1 MKLKKEDLIKTESSK
16 LELSDGVYCSAVVG
30 YMISER
36 VPFNDPEGAP
46 YNAVR
51 FCFQLEDDSGNIKCV
66 QSPDYRISFS
76 EKSNFYKQLASWG
89 KSSSPDDLWTR
100 LEQAGFIEDEEFN
113 LDKFLGM
120 HLNLMTTLKASKKD
134 ASKMFPEFTW
144 TPAKKGQLFEVKTEE
159 GKEVPLWIPSFIEDD
174 KIIETKALDGFLW
187 KRYEEKADEFGPE
200 DNVKPTQSS
209 RKSNKEAPAWSP
221 KGKADNST
229 ALTEEDAVLPEVHEA
244 EAPKKTTTPKI
255 RPRTKQVEEEQ
266 DVPF

>member
-1 MKLKKEDLIKTESSK
+1 MKIKREDLIKPETSK
-16 LELSDGVYCSAVVG
+16 LELSDGMYSSAIVG
-30 YMISER
+30 YMVSER
-36 VPFNDPEGAP
+36 TPFNDPEGAP

-76 EKSNFYKQLASWG
+76 EKSTFFKMLSSWSKAASADQLW
-89 KSSSPDDLWTR
+89 DRMT
-100 LEQAGFIEDEEFN
+100 QAGFIEEDEFN

-144 TPAKKGQLFEVKTEE
+144 TPAKKGQLFEVKTED
-159 GKEVPLWIPSFIEDD
+159 GKEIPLWLPSFIEDD
-174 KIIETKALDGFLW
+174 KIIETKALDGFSW
-187 KRYEEKADEFGPE
+187 KRYEEKADEFGE
-200 DNVKPTQSS
+200 NDNIKPTQSS

-221 KGKADNST
+221 KGKADAST
-229 ALTEEDAVLPEVHEA
+229 AMTEEDAVEVHPA
-244 EAPKKTTTPKI
+244 TAPTKPKLKI
-255 RPRTKQVEEEQ
+255 RTKQVEEAAE